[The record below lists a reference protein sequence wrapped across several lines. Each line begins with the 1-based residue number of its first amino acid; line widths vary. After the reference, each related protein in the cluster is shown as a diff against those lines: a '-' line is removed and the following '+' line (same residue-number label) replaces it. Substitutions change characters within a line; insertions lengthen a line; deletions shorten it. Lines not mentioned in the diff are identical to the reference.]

1 MAAFNMVDERLAH
14 LEDIAD
20 HRNTCL
26 EAVSDHWLRREHER
40 EVDKGGNIDN
50 TLMSLNRRVILV

>member
-1 MAAFNMVDERLAH
+1 MVDERLAH